1 MFAAQIVAPRL
12 TRLVD
17 VEEPSLVS
25 NGQVKIK
32 MERGCLC
39 GSDSPLF
46 DYDLNH
52 VIDEAQKKPERSM
65 AIPFVDY
72 DGDPYPMRVG
82 QSIHECLGTVV
93 ESTSPRFKEGDF
105 VLALP
110 DYHDGLV

>member
-12 TRLVD
+12 TKIVD
-17 VEEPSLVS
+17 VEEPELAG

-46 DYDLNH
+46 DYDLNQI
-52 VIDEAQKKPERSM
+52 IDEAGRDPARRMS
-65 AIPFVDY
+65 IPFVDY
-72 DGDPYPMRVG
+72 RKGDPYPMRVG

-93 ESTSPRFKEGDF
+93 QSTSPKGET
-105 VLALP
+105 P
-110 DYHDGLV
+110 